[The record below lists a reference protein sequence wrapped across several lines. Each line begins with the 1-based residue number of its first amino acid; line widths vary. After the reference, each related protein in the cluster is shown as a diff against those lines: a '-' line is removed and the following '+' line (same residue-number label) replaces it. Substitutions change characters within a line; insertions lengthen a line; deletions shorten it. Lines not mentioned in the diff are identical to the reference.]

1 MTNEHQCCTFFLD
14 QLFFGVKVE
23 TVQEIIR
30 YQAMTPVP
38 LAPDEVGGLI
48 NLRGQIVTTINLRRR
63 LELPPF
69 KSDQEPYNVVTRI
82 NDDIVSLLVDEVGD
96 VLNVND
102 ADFEPPPETLTIR
115 LRNLIRGAY
124 KLEDRL
130 LLILDV
136 EKVVDLAPVLNT

>member
-1 MTNEHQCCTFFLD
+1 MTNEHQCCTFFLGN
-14 QLFFGVKVE
+14 LFFGVKVE
-23 TVQEIIR
+23 RVQEIIR

-38 LAPDEVGGLI
+38 LAPPEVGGLI
-48 NLRGQIVTTINLRRR
+48 NLRGQIVTAINLRRR
-63 LELPPF
+63 LELPPYPA
-69 KSDQEPYNVVTRI
+69 DQEPYNVVTRI

-102 ADFEPPPETLTIR
+102 ADFESPPDTLTDR
-115 LRNLIRGAY
+115 LRRLIRGAY

-136 EKVVDLAPVLNT
+136 EKVVDLAPLIG

>member
-1 MTNEHQCCTFFLD
+1 MTNEHQCCTFYLD

-23 TVQEIIR
+23 MIQEIIR

-38 LAPDEVGGLI
+38 LAPPEVGGLI
-48 NLRGQIVTTINLRRR
+48 NLRGQIVTTIDLRRR

-69 KSDQEPYNVVTRI
+69 PPDQEPYNVVIRL
-82 NDDIVSLLVDEVGD
+82 NDEIVSLLVDEVGD

-102 ADFEPPPETLTIR
+102 DDFESPPETLTGR

-136 EKVVDLAPVLNT
+136 AKVVDLAPTVNI

>member
-1 MTNEHQCCTFFLD
+1 MTNDHQCCTFFLG

-38 LAPDEVGGLI
+38 LAPPEVGGLI
-48 NLRGQIVTTINLRRR
+48 NLRGQIVTTIDLRRR

-69 KSDQEPYNVVTRI
+69 TSDQEPYNVVTRI

-96 VLNVND
+96 VLHVND
-102 ADFEPPPETLTIR
+102 ADFEPPPETLAAH

-130 LLILDV
+130 LLILNV
-136 EKVVDLAPVLNT
+136 EKVVDLAPVVG